1 MSDYSFMKTGQDA
14 SQPQGTISLELLEEI
29 NILMSLFITR
39 GLRHAHKYM
48 KLCERH
54 VITKSDISMGMKREI
69 MTFIKD
75 PKLQEKFNEHK
86 EEYLNEIYNEEESEE
101 EEDTVAK
108 LTIPDSE
115 IQEEVANWR
124 RLTMVEIL
132 KLNNEDKE
140 FVRLMHNMTDH
151 WEKWNPSN
159 PFEEILQN
167 NIIKYF

>member
-1 MSDYSFMKTGQDA
+1 MSDYSFMKTGQTA
-14 SQPQGTISLELLEEI
+14 SQPEGTISLELLEEI

-48 KLCERH
+48 ELCERH

-86 EEYLNEIYNEEESEE
+86 EEYINEIYNEEDEE
-101 EEDTVAK
+101 EGTIAK

-124 RLTMVEIL
+124 RLTKSEIL

-151 WEKWNPSN
+151 WEKWKPSN

>member
-1 MSDYSFMKTGQDA
+1 MSDYSFMKTGQSA
-14 SQPQGTISLELLEEI
+14 PQPKGTISLELLEDI
-29 NILMSLFITR
+29 NMLMSLFITR

-75 PKLQEKFNEHK
+75 PQLQHKFNEYK
-86 EEYLNEIYNEEESEE
+86 EEYLTEIYNEENEG
-101 EEDTVAK
+101 EDDTFST

-115 IQEEVANWR
+115 IQEEVANWC
-124 RLTMVEIL
+124 RLTMSEIL
-132 KLNNEDKE
+132 KLNDEDKE
-140 FVRLMHNMTDH
+140 FVRLMHNMSDH
-151 WEKWNPSN
+151 WEKWKPSN

-167 NIIKYF
+167 NLIKYF